1 MICTV
6 PAAQTRILLP
16 EWGALA
22 LIILDT
28 LFLQTTLPVTLK
40 GGVNQQIARVA
51 FGSIGIALDIAQRVI
66 QGGDAFT
73 LAAKGFILLGYGRL
87 QTRDRLAVRRYTR
100 LNTSYA
106 IIQRRQCRPL

>member
-1 MICTV
+1 MGR
-6 PAAQTRILLP
+6 TR
-16 EWGALA
+16 
-22 LIILDT
+22 LDNT
-28 LFLQTTLPVTLK
+28 GYAVACRPTCQVTLK

-106 IIQRRQCRPL
+106 IIQRRQCRTL